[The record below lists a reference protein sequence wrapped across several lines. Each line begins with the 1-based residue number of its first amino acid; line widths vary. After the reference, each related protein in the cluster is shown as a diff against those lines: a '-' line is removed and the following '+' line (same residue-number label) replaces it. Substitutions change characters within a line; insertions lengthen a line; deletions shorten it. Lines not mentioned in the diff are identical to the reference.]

1 MSPLHRKHLGKLVAL
16 FAAIMW
22 LGAACTSLVKADR
35 SKVHDDLY
43 NPTPTGGASGGG
55 TGGMSGGG
63 GADGS
68 AAGDAS
74 DAAAGD
80 ATDARPSDAS
90 DAAALD
96 VLGDGSLPDL
106 RADGSDGG

>member
-1 MSPLHRKHLGKLVAL
+1 
-16 FAAIMW
+16 MW

-68 AAGDAS
+68 TAGDAS
-74 DAAAGD
+74 DAGGPAG
-80 ATDARPSDAS
+80 DAS
-90 DAAALD
+90 DARPADASDTAAPD
-96 VLGDGSLPDL
+96 ALGDGSLLDL